1 MIEYVIAES
10 PDDRVLQK
18 ASDVLKN
25 GGLVCY
31 PTDTNWLV
39 VCDPFVK
46 KGLEKLY
53 RLKNEGPLKHYSLVA
68 DTISRAQEVA
78 YIHDSAFKMIRK
90 KVPGHY
96 TFIFEARKKITRA
109 VQANKS
115 DREVGVRFCPD
126 LISKNLIDI
135 HGDVLLSTHITN
147 ELVGLNAEEP
157 IYSYQIEESLRGP
170 LDMIIDPGEYDFVG
184 ASTIVDLSV
193 EGEIEVLRAGAGPW
207 P

>member
-10 PDDRVLQK
+10 PDDRVLKK
-18 ASDVLKN
+18 ASDILKS

-31 PTDTNWLV
+31 PTDTNWLI
-39 VCDPFVK
+39 VCDPFNK

-53 RLKNEGPLKHYSLVA
+53 RVKNEGPLKHYSLIA

-78 YIHDSAFKMIRK
+78 HIHDSAFKMIRK

-115 DREVGVRFCPD
+115 DKEVGVRFCPD
-126 LISKNLIDI
+126 LISQNLIAV
-135 HGDVLLSTHITN
+135 HEDVLLSTHVTN
-147 ELVGLNAEEP
+147 ELVKVSEGEE
-157 IYSYQIEESLRGP
+157 IYSYQIEEALRGQ
-170 LDMIIDPGEYDFVG
+170 LDMIIDPGEYNFVG
-184 ASTIVDLSV
+184 VSTIVNLTQ
-193 EGEIEVLRAGAGPW
+193 EGVVEVLREGSGDW